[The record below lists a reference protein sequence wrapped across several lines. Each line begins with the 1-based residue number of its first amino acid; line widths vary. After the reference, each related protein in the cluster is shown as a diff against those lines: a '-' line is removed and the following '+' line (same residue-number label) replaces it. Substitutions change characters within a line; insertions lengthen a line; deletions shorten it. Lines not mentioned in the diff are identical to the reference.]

1 MERLILLLFGLL
13 AISILADSTKM
24 VQLGGNDGL
33 AVLESMA
40 NVSSNLTVANN
51 TTINLSRSS
60 NLTLLGGENAS
71 SWWENLSRSDE
82 NASTNL
88 SSWGSVPRRSPGPPS
103 ASEVR
108 DAKMAKIIR
117 DNHLA

>member
-1 MERLILLLFGLL
+1 MERLLLLLFALL
-13 AISILADSTKM
+13 AISILADSTKIA
-24 VQLGGNDGL
+24 QLGGNDGL
-33 AVLESMA
+33 ELLESMA
-40 NVSSNLTVANN
+40 NISSNLTEANN
-51 TTINLSRSS
+51 TTINLSTSS

-71 SWWENLSRSDE
+71 VWWENMSRSDE

-88 SSWGSVPRRSPGPPS
+88 SSWGSVPRQPPGPPS

-108 DAKMAKIIR
+108 DARMAKIIR